1 MKKLFVFLLLIIL
14 SFLLYFA
21 EEVNTQSTQAVIQK
35 TNDYASGLRKTEY
48 SRLEIHNKYDI
59 EVSLD
64 ADQKEISTKEKI
76 IWFNKTNFPTNEIHF
91 HLYAN
96 AYKSSKTEFAKG
108 YNISLPDAQTEI
120 KIGNFL
126 IEGAKS
132 ELIYFQPEI
141 PNPRDSTVAKVLLD
155 KTIQPGDSVIISF
168 DYTMKIPRSVKRLG
182 YASGRNFFFVSQ
194 WFPKVGVFENGE
206 WICSQYHP
214 YLNFY
219 SDFGNYHVKINLP
232 KNYVVGSTGVT
243 VSKHEETRTN
253 IYEIEQ
259 SGVHDFA
266 WFATDEILQRS
277 DVYTRAD
284 GSQIQINAFV
294 QPERKKY
301 FHRYIQCVKNC
312 LEYFEKHIGIYPY
325 QNVTL
330 VDVPRTSGSGGMEY
344 PTLFTVSADLFSPQP
359 TGNPE
364 YLVAHEF
371 SHQFFYGLLAN
382 NEVYEAWLDEGFT
395 SYIATKIM
403 YEYYPDIFVYFT
415 IASYVPVF
423 GLEFLSYNGIP
434 IIYTLV
440 DVQLPEGARSIS
452 TYYRN
457 LTVGAIA
464 DTSYKLPSRLSYVV
478 NSYSKPE
485 LVLLTL
491 ERYLGTK
498 KMMEI
503 LKNYYEN
510 FKYKHPKAE
519 DFIGIVQ
526 KNSGEDLKWFFDEF
540 YSSAKVFDYR
550 VSAVNKISE
559 DEYEV
564 VVERLHDGVF
574 KNDIYLYTEKETL
587 KDVWNGAER
596 WKIFKFKTKDKVIA
610 AEIDPQRKNLLDIN
624 FANNSYTLEPRTTAS
639 LSLTIRV
646 FFWVQNALMILGSIG

>member
-1 MKKLFVFLLLIIL
+1 MKKLFVASLLIIL
-14 SFLLYFA
+14 SLLLYFA
-21 EEVNTQSTQAVIQK
+21 EEVSTRTAEAVIQK
-35 TNDYASGLRKTEY
+35 TSDYSSGLLKTEL
-48 SRLEIHNKYDI
+48 SRLDIRNKYDI
-59 EVSLD
+59 DVSLN
-64 ADQKEISTKEKI
+64 ADQKEISAIEKI
-76 IWFNKTNFPTNEIHF
+76 IWYNKTEFPANEIHF

-108 YNISLPDAQTEI
+108 YNISPADAQTEI
-120 KIGNFL
+120 KINNFL
-126 IEGAKS
+126 IDGTKK

-141 PNPRDSTVAKVLLD
+141 PNPHDSTVAKVILD
-155 KTIQPGDSVIISF
+155 KTIHPGDSVVINF
-168 DYTMKIPRSVKRLG
+168 DYSMKIPRSVKRLG

-219 SDFGNYHVKINLP
+219 SDFGNYRVKIDVP

-243 VSKHEETRTN
+243 VSKNEETKSN
-253 IYEIEQ
+253 IYEIVQ
-259 SGVHDFA
+259 TGVHDFA
-266 WFATDEILQRS
+266 WFATDEILRRS

-284 GSQIQINAFV
+284 GSQIQINTFV

-301 FHRYIQCVKNC
+301 FQRYIQCVKNC

-344 PTLFTVSADLFSPQP
+344 PALFTVSADLFSPQP

-395 SYIATKIM
+395 SYIATKII

-457 LTVGAIA
+457 LTIGAIA

-485 LVLLTL
+485 LVLHTL
-491 ERYLGTK
+491 ERYLGEE
-498 KMMEI
+498 KMMKI
-503 LKNYYEN
+503 LKDYYEN
-510 FKYKHPKAE
+510 FKYKHTKAE
-519 DFIGIVQ
+519 DFTGIVQ
-526 KNSGEDLKWFFDEF
+526 KNSREDMKWFFDEF
-540 YSSAKVFDYR
+540 YSSSKVFDYR
-550 VSAVNKISE
+550 ISAVNKISGN
-559 DEYEV
+559 EYEV
-564 VVERLHDGVF
+564 VAERLQDGIF
-574 KNDIYLYTEKETL
+574 KNEICLYTEKDTL
-587 KDVWNGAER
+587 KAKWEGAER
-596 WKIFKFKTKDKVIA
+596 WKIFGFRTKDKVIA
-610 AEIDPQRKNLLDIN
+610 AAIDPQRKNLLDIN
-624 FANNSYTLEPRTTAS
+624 FANNSYTLEPRAAAS
-639 LSLTIRV
+639 TSLAIRV